1 MRQAFSSARVI
12 GSLLIAAAGVLAVSA
27 QNPAPRE
34 VRMVVRNMT
43 YYLEGGTEANPTL
56 RLGRGESVRVVLRND
71 DAGMKH
77 DFVVADWDAATGLIA
92 GKRETAVVIHAPS
105 SAGRTVY
112 HCTPH
117 EETMRGTILV
127 E

>member
-1 MRQAFSSARVI
+1 MRQGFSSGKAV
-12 GSLLIAAAGVLAVSA
+12 GSILLAAAGVLAVSA
-27 QNPAPRE
+27 QNPGPRD
-34 VRMVVRNMT
+34 VHMVVRNMT
-43 YYLEGGTEANPTL
+43 YYLDGAGEANPTL
-56 RLGRGESVRVVLRND
+56 RLRPGETVRIVLRNE

-77 DFVVADWDAATGLIA
+77 DFVVPAWDAATGLIA
-92 GKRETAVVIHAPS
+92 GKREAAVVIHAPS